1 MFRKKYLLEL
11 TGFAL
16 IIISAGASSVS
27 STLAQNAAAK
37 ADTVKLSTSANDS
50 AVASQQSQL
59 EKELEAALSTEN
71 NSTPSSLAQTSPQTS
86 TPSGRLS
93 SSLNPAISVIGTM
106 LGTAANA
113 EAFEKNID
121 LGLHEAEFSFQA
133 YIDPYAKADFYVAF
147 GRHGGNPLAAETEGA
162 EGHGGFEPALE
173 EAYLTTLSLPY
184 ALKVKAGIFRNAFGK
199 LNLSHPHAH
208 PFADAPRAYANF
220 LGDEG
225 LADTGVSISW
235 LVPNPFGYFQ
245 ELTFEFTS
253 GNTESPSFA
262 KATGNKFLYLAHL
275 KNFFDLTEN
284 TTLEVGLTGVV
295 GPNDSAGHITKL
307 GGIDLTYKWKPLQR
321 NRYRSFTLMA
331 EALFNRRH
339 ESGGHTVSSKGFYGF
354 ANYQIAKR
362 WFLGGRYDYTE
373 FPETGARHDQM
384 FSGILAFYASEFQ
397 KLEWQVS
404 RVKPAGEASYMQL
417 LLRSVFVIGAHGA
430 HEY

>member
-1 MFRKKYLLEL
+1 MFQKKWLQAMLSV
-11 TGFAL
+11 AL
-16 IIISAGASSVS
+16 I
-27 STLAQNAAAK
+27 TLFVWPAVVRMAFAQEAPAAK
-37 ADTVKLSTSANDS
+37 PDTVKPSKSTADSSAL
-50 AVASQQSQL
+50 SQQSQL
-59 EKELEAALSTEN
+59 EKELEAALSAEK
-71 NSTPSSLAQTSPQTS
+71 NSTSSSPGQTSPQTS
-86 TPSGRLS
+86 TPASRLS
-93 SSLNPAISVIGTM
+93 SSLNPAISVIGTL

-113 EAFEKNID
+113 DAFEKNID

-133 YIDPYAKADFYVAF
+133 YVDPYAKADFYVAF
-147 GRHGGNPLAAETEGA
+147 GRHGGNPLAVETE

-199 LNLSHPHAH
+199 LNPSHPHAH
-208 PFADAPRAYANF
+208 PFADPPRAYANF

-225 LADTGVSISW
+225 LADTGVSINW
-235 LVPNPFGYFQ
+235 LVPNPLGYFQ

-262 KATGNKFLYLAHL
+262 QAVGNKFLYLGHL

-284 TTLEVGLTGVV
+284 ATLEVGLTGVV
-295 GPNDSAGHITKL
+295 GPNGSTGHITKL

-331 EALFNRRH
+331 EALFNQRN
-339 ESGGHTVSSKGFYGF
+339 EIGGNTVKSKGVYGF

-362 WFLGGRYDYTE
+362 WFLGGRYDYSE
-373 FPETGARHDQM
+373 FPETGDRHDEM
-384 FSGILAFYASEFQ
+384 FSGVLAFYTSEFQ
-397 KLEWQVS
+397 KLEWQLS
-404 RVKPAGEASYMQL
+404 RVEPAGEKSYMQI
-417 LLRSVFVIGAHGA
+417 LLRGVFVIGAHGA